1 MRTFAFAL
9 RISPVDDVT

>member
-1 MRTFAFAL
+1 MRTFALAL